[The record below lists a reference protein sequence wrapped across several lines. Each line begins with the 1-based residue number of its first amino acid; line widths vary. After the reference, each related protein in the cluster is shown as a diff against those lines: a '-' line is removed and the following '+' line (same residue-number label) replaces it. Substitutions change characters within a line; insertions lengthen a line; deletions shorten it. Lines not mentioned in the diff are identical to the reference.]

1 MRVNRRRGHRLLP
14 AVAEFGAALNLQGWE
29 RNVTLRATANI
40 IPTSV
45 RCVRIVEVDAVGVRV
60 VHEVLGGVVGGV
72 GDVLGVGP
80 RVDELGGHVLV
91 HQHGRRDDPA
101 HDLRDAEDP
110 EEHPVELADDVAQCF
125 AGGFGVAGGDV
136 GEVGGLGRPQVPHAE
151 PHGEGGR
158 HERVVVR
165 VVVGGH
171 VEHVRTHTQQHRP
184 LRPQSLNDRRR
195 EDTADEE
202 TGVDGTER
210 EEGESGVL
218 DDRALQ
224 VPH

>member
-1 MRVNRRRGHRLLP
+1 MRVNRRGGHRLLP
-14 AVAEFGAALNLQGWE
+14 AVAELGAALNLRRWE
-29 RNVTLRATANI
+29 RGVTLGDTANI
-40 IPTSV
+40 IPSSGH
-45 RCVRIVEVDAVGVRV
+45 CIRIVGVDAVGVRV

-80 RVDELGGHVLV
+80 RVDEVGCHVLI

-101 HDLRDAEDP
+101 HDLRHPEDP
-110 EEHPVELADDVAQCF
+110 EEHPGELADDVAQGF
-125 AGGFGVAGGDV
+125 AGRFSVAGGDV
-136 GEVGGLGRPQVPHAE
+136 GEVGGLGRPEVPHAE
-151 PHGEGGR
+151 PHREGGR

-165 VVVGGH
+165 VVVGGN
-171 VEHVRTHTQQHRP
+171 VEHIGTHAQQHRP
-184 LRPQSLNDRRR
+184 LRPQPLNDRRR
-195 EDTADEE
+195 EDTTDEE
-202 TGVDGTER
+202 TGVDGTEC